1 MVREAPGSL
10 TVKILVLVIA
20 GQITC
25 IVDAVAKGA
34 VDRGGFVE
42 IRPKAVAIDEPV
54 CIAGAVHVL
63 PDDLV
68 AVVNSRCES
77 GPIGPCSGIV
87 ERGPVAAALDEAVG
101 MIAVVGEITDHY
113 AGLVDAV
120 CIGLATHAQRHRI
133 VECGPDATAVKKS
146 VITTIVIVSDDLA

>member
-1 MVREAPGSL
+1 TEASKLPIRSDRAERVAGEYRVVADVVNLVEPIGTAAQDHVRGGAERRRGIWPEKPQEAL

-42 IRPKAVAIDEPV
+42 IRPESVAVAIDEPV
-54 CIAGAVHVL
+54 RIAGAVHVL

-68 AVVNSRCES
+68 VVVDSRCES
-77 GPIGPCSGIV
+77 CPIGPCSGIV

-101 MIAVVGEITDHY
+101 MI
-113 AGLVDAV
+113 
-120 CIGLATHAQRHRI
+120 
-133 VECGPDATAVKKS
+133 
-146 VITTIVIVSDDLA
+146 